1 MQTPRNSMKTIFIKN
16 STPLVIWCM
25 LSFLSCGSLFAQQKL
40 NLEEVK
46 EAALSYSHD
55 IKNGKIRIE
64 QAEAAKQE
72 AIANYFPQVSA
83 TGIGLYGF
91 KDFVPPIPEM
101 LPDGIDNFYQ
111 AGATA
116 TEVVYAGGKIRN
128 YSALA
133 SLQAET
139 RTIQAE
145 QATDSVILNTG
156 TWTNY

>member
-1 MQTPRNSMKTIFIKN
+1 
-16 STPLVIWCM
+16 M

-101 LPDGIDNFYQ
+101 LPDGDRKS
-111 AGATA
+111 
-116 TEVVYAGGKIRN
+116 VV
-128 YSALA
+128 
-133 SLQAET
+133 
-139 RTIQAE
+139 
-145 QATDSVILNTG
+145 
-156 TWTNY
+156 

>member
-1 MQTPRNSMKTIFIKN
+1 MKKMLIKN

-25 LSFLSCGSLFAQQKL
+25 LSFLSCGSLLAQEKL

-46 EAALSYSHD
+46 EAALSYSND

-91 KDFVPPIPEM
+91 KDFVPPIPEI

-111 AGATA
+111 A
-116 TEVVYAGGKIRN
+116 
-128 YSALA
+128 
-133 SLQAET
+133 
-139 RTIQAE
+139 
-145 QATDSVILNTG
+145 
-156 TWTNY
+156 